1 MRLWFLSSPALC
13 VNRRETGGWSE
24 PNRELALCGSFCRR
38 GLATKAFRAVIT
50 PVEPC
55 YPDPTQLSLLVTRIL
70 PTNLR
75 YHIVVDRSVGHVL
88 GSWIDGAI
96 HSTYVWIDGAIHYTY
111 VWIDGAIRYT
121 VHIVFKS
128 PMAIVAVLAVSLKT
142 HVEDRVCRGTLGS
155 IVAFWDAICQAY
167 DRTLGISLFFVPQ
180 LRVH

>member
-1 MRLWFLSSPALC
+1 LWFLSSPALC

-75 YHIVVDRSVGHVL
+75 YHIVVDRSVGHML

-96 HSTYVWIDGAIHYTY
+96 H
-111 VWIDGAIRYT
+111 YT
-121 VHIVFKS
+121 VHIVSTS

-142 HVEDRVCRGTLGS
+142 HVEDRVCRGTRGS
-155 IVAFWDAICQAY
+155 TVAFWDAICQAY

>member
-1 MRLWFLSSPALC
+1 MRLWFLPSPALC

-96 HSTYVWIDGAIHYTY
+96 H
-111 VWIDGAIRYT
+111 YT

-142 HVEDRVCRGTLGS
+142 HVEDRVCRGTRGS